1 MNDQELGAAA
11 QRDAT
16 DAGAGDSPPAH
27 AAPGGVG
34 PRPAWR
40 RRLDRWRVQARR
52 GQVGRLVVVA
62 LVAGVVGVGL
72 GRVTAPDPG
81 AGSRPAVERSVLLI
95 ALEADGIW
103 TSSSEG
109 RAAVSDGL
117 VALRRE
123 DDTAIVEEHLDGW
136 LTAYDAAVVRI
147 AGVDL
152 DGPGRPI
159 QRQLITALT
168 LSRDAVEV
176 LGHAATVDDE
186 VHRLDL
192 TTEVGRLRS
201 RSEQLIQ
208 SARASTAELDGGRT
222 DVSPLPALRDFLDGR
237 RR

>member
-1 MNDQELGAAA
+1 MSEQL
-11 QRDAT
+11 Q
-16 DAGAGDSPPAH
+16 DAGQSSATVSTARSP
-27 AAPGGVG
+27 
-34 PRPAWR
+34 WR
-40 RRLDRWRVQARR
+40 RRLDRLRVQARR
-52 GQVGRLVVVA
+52 GHIGRLLVVA
-62 LVAGVVGVGL
+62 IVAGLVGMGI
-72 GRVTAPDPG
+72 GRVTAPDTG
-81 AGSRPAVERSVLLI
+81 AANRQAVERSVLVI

-103 TSSSEG
+103 TSTSDG
-109 RAAVSDGL
+109 QAAVSDGL
-117 VALRRE
+117 VALRR
-123 DDTAIVEEHLDGW
+123 DGDPTIVEENLDGW

-152 DGPGRPI
+152 SGPSRPV

-186 VHRLDL
+186 TLLLDL

-208 SARASTAELDGGRT
+208 SARASTAELDGSRT

>member
-1 MNDQELGAAA
+1 MSEPASVRGDQ
-11 QRDAT
+11 
-16 DAGAGDSPPAH
+16 
-27 AAPGGVG
+27 APSTGSMST
-34 PRPAWR
+34 PRWR
-40 RRLDRWRVQARR
+40 RQVDRWRVQARR
-52 GQVGRLVVVA
+52 GHLGRLAVVA
-62 LVAGVVGVGL
+62 LVAVFVGVGI

-81 AGSRPAVERSVLLI
+81 AASRQEVERSVLLI

-103 TSSSEG
+103 TSTSDEQ
-109 RAAVSDGL
+109 AAVSDGL
-117 VALRRE
+117 VALRRDE
-123 DDTAIVEEHLDGW
+123 DPSIVADNLDGW
-136 LTAYDAAVVRI
+136 LTSYDAAVVRI

-152 DGPGRPI
+152 SGPGRPI

-186 VHRLDL
+186 VLRLDL

-208 SARASTAELDGGRT
+208 SARASTAEMDGGRT
-222 DVSPLPALRDFLDGR
+222 DVSPLPALREFLDGR